1 MTEIHENVEGRAMH
15 ITIKVRKLLWER
27 DMTIQELVGKLG
39 KNKRYYYSRFTN
51 DSFSLEDLKEIAEA
65 LNCDFDVVF
74 TLKDTGKQI

>member
-39 KNKRYYYSRFTN
+39 KNKRYYYSR
-51 DSFSLEDLKEIAEA
+51 LEDLKEIAEA

-74 TLKDTGKQI
+74 TLKDTGKQF